1 MLMMLQASAPETL
14 STISRSTPS
23 HFPQRRCSPAHSSP
37 LPCQTE
43 ALQGPST
50 ALASPHEAWLDL
62 STTLADLISTA
73 CRGLSATASP
83 RLQTSLTDLTA
94 GSSRLASP
102 KMGFRPRR
110 MGKDLYQ
117 PQEPSSP
124 PLPLEET
131 ARKSLQG
138 HLLNRNMCL
147 TSSLARER
155 QHRAISAII
164 CCRAQVAMIPLLQA
178 VQSYLAST
186 SSTLGAYGCWWK
198 TKELD
203 RSLSLFFVQ
212 PVATGEGQMGW
223 GTCLKEEP

>member
-1 MLMMLQASAPETL
+1 
-14 STISRSTPS
+14 
-23 HFPQRRCSPAHSSP
+23 
-37 LPCQTE
+37 
-43 ALQGPST
+43 
-50 ALASPHEAWLDL
+50 
-62 STTLADLISTA
+62 
-73 CRGLSATASP
+73 
-83 RLQTSLTDLTA
+83 
-94 GSSRLASP
+94 
-102 KMGFRPRR
+102 

-124 PLPLEET
+124 PLALEET

-138 HLLNRNMCL
+138 HLLNHNRCL
-147 TSSLARER
+147 TSNHARER

-186 SSTLGAYGCWWK
+186 SSTLGVYGCWWK